1 MILKSNCFAKK
12 VNESI
17 IMYAREGPEMNETV
31 VIRNFFP
38 NTIFKNFGFKGRNA
52 ARSLIVK
59 FVVLCQSAHPDIE
72 MTYGE
77 KEFKDQIA
85 ALKRDIEEV
94 VDVNEI
100 YKEFDGK
107 SIRVNE
113 KTKVSK
119 IIFRVYNV
127 LN

>member
-1 MILKSNCFAKK
+1 
-12 VNESI
+12 
-17 IMYAREGPEMNETV
+17 MNETV

-38 NTIFKNFGFKGRNA
+38 NTIFKNFGFKGWNA

-85 ALKRDIEEV
+85 ALKSEIEEP
-94 VDVNEI
+94 VDIKNI

-113 KTKVSK
+113 KIKVSK

-127 LN
+127 LNWNNSDKEKIQSIFFLREKLIEFK